1 MEKTNKHKKV
11 LEHLK
16 AHGHITSME
25 AINLYGATRLAAIIF
40 DLRKK
45 YGIETIDC
53 IGKDKYGNTC
63 RYADYKFIG

>member
-16 AHGHITSME
+16 THKHITSME

-45 YGIETIDC
+45 YDIKTIDC